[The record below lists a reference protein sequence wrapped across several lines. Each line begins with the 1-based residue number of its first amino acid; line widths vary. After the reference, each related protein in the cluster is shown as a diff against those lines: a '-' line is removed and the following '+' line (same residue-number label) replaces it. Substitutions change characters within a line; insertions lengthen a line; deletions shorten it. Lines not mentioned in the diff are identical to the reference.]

1 MIPRHLKKRRNKKVK
16 SKAIYREKIQGFL
29 VLGGLVV
36 VAFGLVYWLFIPGMF
51 SSKDISA
58 IPEENQ
64 VLDHSL
70 ICMVSSSF
78 RGKQQLPVIINGKT
92 YYAYCQTCVWKLNHV
107 SELRYATDPLTGE
120 KIDKASAI
128 FTCDSERFPY
138 EIGRAHV

>member
-78 RGKQQLPVIINGKT
+78 RGKQQLPVIINGKK
-92 YYAYCQTCVWKLNHV
+92 YYAYCQNCEWNLNHV
-107 SELRYATDPLTGE
+107 PKLATPPNPHTRENVETTSGTNTRHH
-120 KIDKASAI
+120 K
-128 FTCDSERFPY
+128 
-138 EIGRAHV
+138 

>member
-1 MIPRHLKKRRNKKVK
+1 MRISDWSSDVCSSDL
-16 SKAIYREKIQGFL
+16 
-29 VLGGLVV
+29 
-36 VAFGLVYWLFIPGMF
+36 MF

-92 YYAYCQTCVWKLNHV
+92 YYAYCQNCVWKLNNVPRSEERRVGKESV
-107 SELRYATDPLTGE
+107 STCRYRW
-120 KIDKASAI
+120 S
-128 FTCDSERFPY
+128 PY
-138 EIGRAHV
+138 H